1 VEKDTAMKL
10 NEWRESAS
18 PERRSLIR
26 SKVHVLLAAIGTLSS
41 VVGIGV
47 AINGGLEF
55 NRTKVFVGV
64 GIIVVSTIVYVSML
78 FTPAEEDQNL
88 SSFRK
93 SRRSTIRQARSSREH
108 LDASSRMDFSGQ
120 MQCPEKEKP
129 RFDLRSGGSV

>member
-1 VEKDTAMKL
+1 MKL
-10 NEWRESAS
+10 KEWRDGAS

-26 SKVHVLLAAIGTLSS
+26 SKLHVLLATIGTLSS

-78 FTPAEEDQNL
+78 FAPAE
-88 SSFRK
+88 
-93 SRRSTIRQARSSREH
+93 
-108 LDASSRMDFSGQ
+108 
-120 MQCPEKEKP
+120 
-129 RFDLRSGGSV
+129 

>member
-1 VEKDTAMKL
+1 MKL
-10 NEWRESAS
+10 SEWRAGAS

-26 SKVHVLLAAIGTLSS
+26 SKIHVWLATIGTLSS

-78 FTPAEEDQNL
+78 FAPSE
-88 SSFRK
+88 
-93 SRRSTIRQARSSREH
+93 
-108 LDASSRMDFSGQ
+108 
-120 MQCPEKEKP
+120 
-129 RFDLRSGGSV
+129 